1 MLYLLIGSLAST
13 FAGGGPADAGDLLLF
28 GNERILWVCQRRS
41 DSNGPPLLRF
51 AYRTFDGSRQTFY
64 RRLPIAP
71 VTGRILH
78 AAVRGS
84 NLHVFF
90 GDGTHRRYAP
100 PGSAMTAISP
110 PRQAPELRLP
120 DGAGPRALASD
131 ELRGSLIAL
140 VTSREAYK
148 VDAINRAQAAGERRD
163 GTHDGD
169 GARSVDPQVDGD
181 DASAATPTL
190 GSMPALAFV
199 RYEGGQWVRDRSAPA
214 EVDVRTDVR
223 RVLAH
228 DGRIHLFYR
237 NREGARSLLHQSS
250 SASDAAWTDPV
261 ETPIPP
267 DSTVVAVGWLRRDP
281 VLVVRHTQSNEL
293 HAWRLS
299 CEGDSWV
306 SSSVVVDGAEEA
318 MGTEGVASVCVFGS
332 EVALAQYR
340 SDGNVAIA
348 RSSLERGEAVESFT
362 VVQPLAPRAT
372 PLIPLVLRPILP
384 YVALAI
390 LLGVVFVAR
399 RETVLLPMP
408 LKPGQEFPRL
418 QMRVAA
424 LMIDLMILAPIWG
437 PLAYAVW
444 RVDAQ
449 GLPPFEQFT
458 RGPVTVTW
466 TLAVIGAVVGVYG
479 AVFELVM
486 RATPG
491 KRLTGCTVVAEG
503 GERCRASAILIR
515 NAVRVVEFH
524 FAAIALLV
532 VLTPSRQRLG
542 DMLAG
547 TIVVRRHAS
556 PEASTAA
563 DEGETHSGDPA
574 DDTNGDAPR

>member
-1 MLYLLIGSLAST
+1 MLSLLIGSLAST
-13 FAGGGPADAGDLLLF
+13 LAAPSPAGAGDVLLF

-41 DSNGPPLLRF
+41 DSDNPPLLRF

-64 RRLPIAP
+64 RRLAIAP

-100 PGSAMTAISP
+100 SGSVMTAISP

-120 DGAGPRALASD
+120 DGASPRALASD
-131 ELRGSLIAL
+131 EPRGSLIAL

-148 VDAINRAQAAGERRD
+148 VDAINRAQVAEGPD
-163 GTHDGD
+163 GSHGSDSAD
-169 GARSVDPQVDGD
+169 SQVADDD
-181 DASAATPTL
+181 DAATSTL
-190 GSMPALAFV
+190 TPMPALAFV
-199 RYEGGQWVRDRSAPA
+199 RYEGGQWVGDRSAPA
-214 EVDVRTDVR
+214 EVDVGTDVR

-228 DGRIHLFYR
+228 DGRIHLFY
-237 NREGARSLLHQSS
+237 REGARSLLHQSS
-250 SASDAAWTDPV
+250 SASDAAWTDPM

-267 DSTVVAVGWLRRDP
+267 DATVVAAGWLGRDP
-281 VLVVRHTQSNEL
+281 VLVVRNGQSNEF

-299 CEGDSWV
+299 GDGDSWV
-306 SSSVVVDGAEEA
+306 SSSVVVDGGEEA
-318 MGTEGVASVCVFGS
+318 MVLNSVASVCVVGS
-332 EVALAQYR
+332 DVALAQTR

-362 VVQPLAPRAT
+362 VVQPLAPGVT

-384 YVALAI
+384 YAALAI
-390 LLGVVFVAR
+390 LLGVVFVTR
-399 RETVLLPMP
+399 RETVLLPVP

-418 QMRVAA
+418 QMRAAA
-424 LMIDLMILAPIWG
+424 LMIDLTILAPIWG
-437 PLAYAVW
+437 PLVYAVW

-449 GLPPFEQFT
+449 GLPPFEQLT
-458 RGPVTVTW
+458 RGPVGPGAAVTW
-466 TLAVIGAVVGVYG
+466 APAVVGAVVGVYG
-479 AVFELVM
+479 AAFELVM

-515 NAVRVVEFH
+515 NAARIVEFH
-524 FAAIALLV
+524 FGAIALLV
-532 VLTPSRQRLG
+532 VLTPNRQRLG
-542 DMLAG
+542 DMLAR
-547 TIVVRRHAS
+547 TIVLHHYAS
-556 PEASTAA
+556 PEVSTAA
-563 DEGETHSGDPA
+563 DEGETSSPGPTDESSE
-574 DDTNGDAPR
+574 DTPP